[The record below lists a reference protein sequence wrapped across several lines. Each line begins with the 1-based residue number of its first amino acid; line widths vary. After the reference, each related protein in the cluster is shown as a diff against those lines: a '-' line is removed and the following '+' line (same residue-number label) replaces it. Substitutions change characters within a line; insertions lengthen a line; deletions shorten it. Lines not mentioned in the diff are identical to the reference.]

1 MHALSNLAK
10 SVRQSIRAAQAVRKH
25 AETVNATC
33 IDSATAQT
41 LSELLKL
48 EPDAKKIASALL
60 SRASALPVGGF
71 LVTADGPKPARA
83 VFADKLEEC
92 RAALAKLESLIV
104 VLTAANMPTDDEQK
118 RFDALAKR
126 ADGLRIRISAEPAP
140 ATDAAPA
147 PATETATATETAP
160 AKRKRAA

>member
-1 MHALSNLAK
+1 MQSFVSLAK
-10 SVRQSIRAAQAVRKH
+10 SVRQSIRAQQATRKH
-25 AETVNATC
+25 AESVNAAC
-33 IDSATAQT
+33 IDSDTAQT
-41 LSELLKL
+41 LADLLKQ
-48 EPDAKKIASALL
+48 EPDVKKIASALL

-126 ADGLRIRISAEPAP
+126 ADGLRIRIAAEPVP
-140 ATDAAPA
+140 ATDAAPVTDA
-147 PATETATATETAP
+147 AP